1 VNGVGRAHIC
11 VKTGIA
17 AKSAADGHTI
27 LVLIAFMAGWRSTW
41 VCVMSACGGR
51 LSFLIIVAVLTS
63 GPMRAED
70 LDAGK
75 SGATLFT
82 ATCADCH
89 RSPRGLAKNRFS
101 FVLSNF
107 LQQHYTSSAASAQ
120 VLTAYLQSV
129 DAPRG
134 KPQPRPSSSASALPP
149 SSLRPP
155 APVPIR

>member
-1 VNGVGRAHIC
+1 
-11 VKTGIA
+11 
-17 AKSAADGHTI
+17 
-27 LVLIAFMAGWRSTW
+27 
-41 VCVMSACGGR
+41 MSACGRR
-51 LSFLIIVAVLTS
+51 LPSLVIIVAALAS
-63 GPMRAED
+63 GPVRAED

-101 FVLSNF
+101 FVLSSF
-107 LQQHYTSSAASAQ
+107 LQQHYTSSASSAQ

-134 KPQPRPSSSASALPP
+134 KPQPRPSSASALPP